1 MSKLPFSVVVADDEQ
16 PARDEL
22 KFIIGKCYDFKVVGE
37 ADCGRDA
44 INLIKCLKPE
54 VLFLDIK
61 MGDMDGFEVVREYM
75 KSGNE
80 PITVFATAYDQYAI
94 DAFAVRAVDYVL
106 KPYEFERIA
115 ETLSRL
121 RNMLGQRNNE
131 RLMETI
137 HDFMVNVG
145 KENIKE
151 INNSFVRIPV
161 EHNGRTLL
169 LDPQDIVYASTNND
183 KSITIHCK
191 NDNFTAKCCL
201 SKLEEKLC
209 DSTYRFFRVH
219 RSFLVNLNEIRELIP
234 WFKGN
239 YQLVMRDNKKSE
251 IPVSRLYSKQ
261 LKEMITL

>member
-1 MSKLPFSVVVADDEQ
+1 MNKSPFSVVVADDEQ

-22 KFIIGKCYDFKVVGE
+22 KFIIGKYSDFRVVGE

-44 INLIKCLKPE
+44 IKLINYLKPE

-61 MGDMDGFEVVREYM
+61 MGDMDGFEVAREYM
-75 KSGNE
+75 KSGSE
-80 PITVFATAYDQYAI
+80 PITVFATAYNEYAI
-94 DAFAVRAVDYVL
+94 DAFAVRAVDYIL

-121 RNMLGQRNNE
+121 RNLLVQRNST
-131 RLMETI
+131 RLMESI
-137 HDFMVNVG
+137 NNFMVNVG
-145 KENIKE
+145 KESAKE
-151 INNSFVRIPV
+151 INDSFVRIPV

-169 LDPQDIVYASTNND
+169 LDPQEIVFASTNND

-191 NDNFTAKCCL
+191 NDNFTAKYGL
-201 SKLEEKLC
+201 NKLEGKLV
-209 DSTYRFFRVH
+209 DSTFRFFRTH

-239 YQLVMRDNKKSE
+239 YQLVMKDNKKTE
-251 IPVSRLYSKQ
+251 IPVSRLNSEQ
-261 LKEMITL
+261 LKVMIGL

>member
-1 MSKLPFSVVVADDEQ
+1 MSKLPISVVVADDEQ

-22 KFIIGKCYDFKVVGE
+22 KFIIGKCTDFKVVGE

-44 INLIKCLKPE
+44 INLVDRLKPE

-61 MGDMDGFEVVREYM
+61 MGDMDGFEVARENM
-75 KSGNE
+75 HSGNE
-80 PITVFATAYDQYAI
+80 PITVFATAYNQYAI

-106 KPYEFERIA
+106 KPYESERIT

-121 RNMLGQRNNE
+121 RKILSHRNNAS
-131 RLMETI
+131 LMETI
-137 HDFMVNVG
+137 SEFMLSVG
-145 KENIKE
+145 RESAKE
-151 INNSFVRIPV
+151 IKNSFVRIPV

-169 LDPQDIVYASTNND
+169 LDPQEIVYAGTNND

-191 NDNFTAKCCL
+191 NDIFTAKCCL
-201 SKLEEKLC
+201 NNLEEKLGNA
-209 DSTYRFFRVH
+209 TYRFFRVH
-219 RSFLVNLNEIRELIP
+219 RSFLINLNEIREIIP

-239 YQLVMRDNKKSE
+239 YQLVMKDNKKSE

-261 LKEMITL
+261 LKDMLGF